1 MSPETVRV
9 RRLTLVATALGSSLA
24 FLDATVV
31 IVALPQIES
40 DLELGLAGQQ
50 WVVLGYALSL
60 SALYLVFG
68 AVGDRVGLRRTF
80 VAGVVLFALAS
91 ILCAAASSEAALV
104 AGRALQGVGGAALTT
119 TSLALLRVTWADEAG
134 RAIGLWTSLTSV
146 ATVAGP
152 PLGGVIVESVS
163 WRWIFLL
170 NAPLAV
176 AVVVLALAGRS
187 GADRAGGRAS
197 LDLVGSALTA
207 VGLAG
212 VTFALVEVRERGPGT
227 VAAPALL
234 GLAALAGLA
243 VWTFAAREPVVPP
256 RLLRRPGIVPANL
269 VTLVLYAALG
279 AHLLFLPLYV
289 QFLGFSATTAGL
301 VFAPPSLA
309 LIFLAPRF
317 GRTADRYG
325 PRWPIAG
332 GAALIGAGTLLLLAV
347 DGREDAWTWGVA
359 SLALFALGLSAV
371 VAPIT
376 AAALSPAPK
385 ELAGVASGLNQTG
398 ARIGGVL
405 AVAAV
410 GTLAGWVFSRSG
422 GAGPTPFDPDAAG
435 DSRGAGVD
443 AFRAVV
449 VCVAV
454 LAFAG
459 AGLAS
464 AFLRGTRPGRAAAVD
479 GDEAVAGMPTP
490 CPARPGHPRGAE
502 AAP

>member
-1 MSPETVRV
+1 
-9 RRLTLVATALGSSLA
+9 VATALGSALA
-24 FLDATVV
+24 FLDSTVV
-31 IVALPQIES
+31 VVALPEIED
-40 DLELGLAGQQ
+40 DLGLGLAGQQ
-50 WVVLGYALSL
+50 WVVLAYALSL

-80 VAGVVLFALAS
+80 VAGIVVFALAS
-91 ILCAAASSEAALV
+91 LLCAVSTDEGSLV

-119 TSLALLRVTWADEAG
+119 TSLALLRVTWAEEAG

-152 PLGGVIVESVS
+152 PVGGVIVEAVS

-170 NAPLAV
+170 NLPLAV
-176 AVVVLALAGRS
+176 AVIALALAGR
-187 GADRAGGRAS
+187 GEGERRTGRARI
-197 LDLVGSALTA
+197 DVVGSTLTA

-212 VTFALVEVRERGPGT
+212 VTYALVEVRQRGLEG
-227 VAAPALL
+227 VAVPAVVGLVAL
-234 GLAALAGLA
+234 GGLA
-243 VWTFAAREPVVPP
+243 VWTLRARDPVVPP
-256 RLLRRPGIVPANL
+256 RLLRLPGIVPANL

-289 QFLGFSATTAGL
+289 QFLGFSATLAGF

-317 GRTADRYG
+317 GRMADRHG

-332 GAALIGAGTLLLLAV
+332 GALLIGAGMLLLLPV
-347 DGREDAWTWGVA
+347 DERADAWTWGLA
-359 SLALFALGLSAV
+359 SLVVFALGLSAV

-376 AAALSPAPK
+376 AAALSPAPD
-385 ELAGVASGLNQTG
+385 ELAGVASGLNQTV
-398 ARIGGVL
+398 ARVGGVL
-405 AVAAV
+405 AVAAA

-422 GAGPTPFDPDAAG
+422 GSGATPFDPG
-435 DSRGAGVD
+435 LGGESRSAGVD

-449 VCVAV
+449 VGVSA

-459 AGLAS
+459 AALA
-464 AFLRGTRPGRAAAVD
+464 ATLLGGTRPRRVEEETV
-479 GDEAVAGMPTP
+479 DEALAGMPTP
-490 CPARPGHPRGAE
+490 CAARAAHPPGAA